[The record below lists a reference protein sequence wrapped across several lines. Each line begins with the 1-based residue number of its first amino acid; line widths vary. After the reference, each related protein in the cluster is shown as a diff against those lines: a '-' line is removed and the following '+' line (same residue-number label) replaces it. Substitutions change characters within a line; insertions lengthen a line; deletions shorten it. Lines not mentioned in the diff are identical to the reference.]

1 MATRWS
7 VDFAVTEWGVSLEVL
22 VRVLVACEYSGKVR
36 DAFTDLGH
44 YAVSVDI
51 LPSDTWGLHW
61 KGDIFRFID
70 AHPDWDIMIAFP
82 PCTKLSNI
90 GTSHWPRWQADG
102 SQREAINF
110 FLDLSE
116 ERIPRIAIE
125 NPAGIISTQW
135 RKPDQYVQPWWFGD
149 PWNKRT
155 GLWLKN
161 LPKLEMDDPVES
173 WGPWVAGGSGKTS
186 REGAYSQ
193 YRSDDPKGALARSMT
208 FPGLA
213 RAMAEQWGS
222 LEI

>member
-1 MATRWS
+1 M
-7 VDFAVTEWGVSLEVL
+7 
-22 VRVLVACEYSGKVR
+22 RVLVACEFSGKVR

-61 KGDIFRFID
+61 QGDIFRFID
-70 AHPDWDIMIAFP
+70 AQPDWDLMIAFP
-82 PCTKLSNI
+82 PCTKLSSI
-90 GTSHWPRWQADG
+90 GTSHWPGWRMDG
-102 SQREAINF
+102 SQDAAIDF
-110 FLDLSE
+110 FLGLAE
-116 ERIPRIAIE
+116 QEHIPRIAVE
-125 NPAGIISTQW
+125 NPAGIMSTVW

-161 LPKLEMDDPVES
+161 LPKLGMDDPVES
-173 WGPWVAGGSGKTS
+173 WGPWVAGGSGKTAD
-186 REGAYSQ
+186 EGAYAH
-193 YRSDDPKGALARSMT
+193 YRSNDPKGKLARSMT

-222 LEI
+222 LDI